1 MTSRS
6 PNYFYHHNHA
16 ARSELT
22 NISQRISGSD
32 ARRVFL
38 GLTEMATQGC
48 RDVPWDVWATMLAH
62 ADVETVARC
71 AAASPFWFD
80 LAGQA
85 LLLRAQQHLRG
96 LSPDPRSPP
105 LHLFERPSAV
115 AADTHMPRLSLV
127 KCLCLAELRRRG
139 RPGCIATCGLTNA
152 YADILGG
159 LWMWGDVYDQRLRGH
174 ILGGHNGRCIRC
186 VCGS

>member
-1 MTSRS
+1 M
-6 PNYFYHHNHA
+6 
-16 ARSELT
+16 E
-22 NISQRISGSD
+22 
-32 ARRVFL
+32 
-38 GLTEMATQGC
+38 TQGC

-174 ILGGHNGRCIRC
+174 IGRPEWAEYPMRVRELSHVAVVGVAAGRYHCLAVASGGAIFSWGWWA
-186 VCGS
+186 